1 MDLQSLLV
9 LLEITFPFIGVAVI
23 IILAKKYEGKER
35 WIVLIL
41 GPGLLLVLNYLFIAY
56 DIIDGNLL
64 TVTIMA
70 LMLVGAWYYYIA
82 LVIVGLILWWRGSRE
97 NK

>member
-9 LLEITFPFIGVAVI
+9 LLEISFPFIGIVVI
-23 IILAKKYEGKER
+23 ILLAKKYEGRER
-35 WIVLIL
+35 WLVLII
-41 GPGLLLVLNYLFIAY
+41 GPALLLVLNYLFIAY

-64 TVTIMA
+64 TVAIIA
-70 LMLVGAWYYYIA
+70 LMFMAAWYYYIA
-82 LVIVGLILWWRGSRE
+82 LVIVGLILWWRSSRE